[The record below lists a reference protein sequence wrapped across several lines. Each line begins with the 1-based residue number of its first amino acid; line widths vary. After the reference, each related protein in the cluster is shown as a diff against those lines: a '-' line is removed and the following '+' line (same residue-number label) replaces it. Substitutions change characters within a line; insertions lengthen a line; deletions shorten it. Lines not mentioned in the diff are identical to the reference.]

1 MAMALNGGKRPRAVP
16 TEWLIGH
23 WRIRGEL
30 GLRGKLLVTLV
41 ARPQFVL
48 KFAESKARTVGS
60 RFCTD
65 EAAALCRGM
74 E

>member
-1 MAMALNGGKRPRAVP
+1 MALLERELTRLLWRAGR
-16 TEWLIGH
+16 WLAYSG
-23 WRIRGEL
+23 GEL